1 MIKIMSYHMSLYGL
15 QWVIRN
21 EFEKRCDGDTSK
33 EKEKNNEYTE
43 QL

>member
-1 MIKIMSYHMSLYGL
+1 MIKIMSYHMSLYEL
-15 QWVIRN
+15 QWVRN